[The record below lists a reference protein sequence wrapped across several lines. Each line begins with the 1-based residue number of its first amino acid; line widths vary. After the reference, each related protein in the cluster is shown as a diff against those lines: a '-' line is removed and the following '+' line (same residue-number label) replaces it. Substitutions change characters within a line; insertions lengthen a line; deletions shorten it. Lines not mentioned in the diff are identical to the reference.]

1 MQIRA
6 LQQLYIDRLTSVYDE
21 QEAQQIFLFCL
32 NEIEEKSRID
42 LLMNPDLTTNQ
53 EQKWLDVLQSLE
65 EEKPV
70 QYIFG
75 KTYFYGYT
83 FKVNEHTLI
92 PRPETEELVEWI
104 VASVNKNEK
113 ISVLDIGTGSGCIG
127 LTLAKLL
134 PNAEVTLLDVSEEAL
149 KVAKQNALA
158 LGLEVKLIHKDIL
171 SIENF
176 TKPFDVIVSNPPY
189 VREMEKVEIKNN
201 VLNYEP
207 HTALFVSD
215 ADPLIFYRKIA
226 QLAYDNLVRN
236 GFLFYEINQ
245 YLGPDTLSLLET
257 IGFQQNILKKDL
269 MNNNRMTR
277 SEKETQ
283 FF

>member
-83 FKVNEHTLI
+83 FKENEHTLI

>member
-277 SEKETQ
+277 SEKET
-283 FF
+283 

>member
-1 MQIRA
+1 MQIKA

-21 QEAQQIFLFCL
+21 QEAQQLFLFCL

-53 EQKWLDVLQSLE
+53 EQKWLAVLQSLE

-75 KTYFYGYT
+75 KAYFYGYI
-83 FKVNEHTLI
+83 FNVNEHTLI
-92 PRPETEELVEWI
+92 PRRETEELVEWI
-104 VASVNKNEK
+104 VASVNKKDK

-149 KVAKQNALA
+149 KVAKNNAFELDV
-158 LGLEVKLIHKDIL
+158 EVKLIHKDIL
-171 SIENF
+171 LVDNF
-176 TKPFDVIVSNPPY
+176 AKPYDVIVSNPPY
-189 VREMEKVEIKNN
+189 IRALEKFDIKNN
-201 VLNYEP
+201 VLKYEP

-215 ADPLIFYRKIA
+215 ADPLVFYRKIA
-226 QLAYDNLVRN
+226 QLAYENLVEN
-236 GFLFYEINQ
+236 GLLFYEINQ
-245 YLGPDTLSLLET
+245 YLGAETLSLLEA
-257 IGFQQNILKKDL
+257 IGFQQNILKNDL
-269 MNNNRMTR
+269 MDNNRMTR
-277 SEKETQ
+277 SKKEI
-283 FF
+283 